1 MGELLESIAAFL
13 WGLPL
18 IITIFVT
25 GIYLTIR
32 SKLFQFVHLPHIL
45 KQAFTNMF
53 KKKDTD
59 DNSKGIIS
67 SFEAVSTA
75 VGGSVGVANIGGVS
89 TAIAVGGP
97 GAVFWMW
104 VCALFGMII
113 KTVEVTLSVH
123 YRNTDENGDP
133 YGGPTYYME
142 KGLGEEKN
150 FTYWMI
156 PAILFGFG
164 IFITFFFTLQNY
176 TISEAVSST
185 FDISMIPISITLML
199 LTYYVIY
206 GGIKHVGKVA
216 SKLVPFMVLF
226 YILAGIYIIVSN
238 FTQIDDVLAAIFQG
252 AFGGT
257 AAAGGFTGAAVA
269 QAIQMGMARSVYSN
283 EGGWGTSPMVHS
295 TAKVNHPVKQGVW
308 GAFEVFIDTIVVC
321 SITAFVIIITG
332 QWSTGLSGAQLT
344 LSAFEVGVGEIGR
357 IIITLAVFLFGL
369 TTLTGWYVYYEVLL
383 RHLFRNKSAKLKS
396 RFLTLYNWI
405 YPIPGTLL
413 VIYAVIQGMPGQ
425 TVWYFA
431 DVASAIPTFI
441 NVVVILILSKKF
453 FALLSDYKARYMG
466 IGEIDPTIDIFYEDR
481 DAGLGSLSQAPQDKA
496 QEDDKAK

>member
-142 KGLGEEKN
+142 KGLGEEKK
-150 FTYWMI
+150 FYLLDDTCHSFRVRDFYY
-156 PAILFGFG
+156 ILF
-164 IFITFFFTLQNY
+164 
-176 TISEAVSST
+176 
-185 FDISMIPISITLML
+185 
-199 LTYYVIY
+199 
-206 GGIKHVGKVA
+206 
-216 SKLVPFMVLF
+216 
-226 YILAGIYIIVSN
+226 
-238 FTQIDDVLAAIFQG
+238 
-252 AFGGT
+252 
-257 AAAGGFTGAAVA
+257 
-269 QAIQMGMARSVYSN
+269 
-283 EGGWGTSPMVHS
+283 
-295 TAKVNHPVKQGVW
+295 HP
-308 GAFEVFIDTIVVC
+308 
-321 SITAFVIIITG
+321 
-332 QWSTGLSGAQLT
+332 
-344 LSAFEVGVGEIGR
+344 
-357 IIITLAVFLFGL
+357 
-369 TTLTGWYVYYEVLL
+369 
-383 RHLFRNKSAKLKS
+383 AKLHHFGS
-396 RFLTLYNWI
+396 
-405 YPIPGTLL
+405 
-413 VIYAVIQGMPGQ
+413 GQ
-425 TVWYFA
+425 LHF
-431 DVASAIPTFI
+431 
-441 NVVVILILSKKF
+441 
-453 FALLSDYKARYMG
+453 
-466 IGEIDPTIDIFYEDR
+466 
-481 DAGLGSLSQAPQDKA
+481 
-496 QEDDKAK
+496 